1 MTPEQFKRLAQQN
14 IFPGESGG
22 DYNALFNYQNRPSG
36 MFSDANLTGMTVD
49 QALEFSSPSGP
60 YGQYVKGQVG
70 RVATPMG
77 AYQVVGTTLRDAKAG
92 LGLTGGEMMNAAT
105 QDRIG
110 QYIFDTQ
117 GPEAWAGYTS
127 NNGGQEIADQTM
139 AAIGRRPTNSNLEP
153 RGILSSKGDQ
163 MDQQQ
168 PQGLLSALGIQRRDP
183 TAQGETAQPFYNR
196 QAFGDTL
203 ARIAPAL
210 GRMGVMGLEVPA
222 QAALDER
229 NARQSDQR
237 AMAKAE
243 QQRNATADWFRSQ
256 GGDKWANAVLSGSL
270 TGAQA
275 LSGFQAE
282 TAPTSASFVG
292 LDQQARAAGLEPETP
307 GYQEFMLNGGG
318 APANLRALQ
327 MQAIEAGLE
336 PGTPEYQEFM
346 ATRGSGLSALASR
359 TGTLNADINLGG
371 AASGVSK
378 AGEMMVANA
387 FAAFEQAGKAT
398 TAIGTMNDAIAAIDG
413 GARSGLVENF
423 LPNVTEA
430 SASLNNAMNRMGLD
444 VISSVTFG
452 ALSEAEMNLAME
464 TAAPRNLD
472 PEALRAWLV
481 SKRDAQEKARDAL
494 LNAAR
499 YFGKPGNT
507 LEGWIESQQS
517 KNPATTADPQ
527 GGGATGGNTLTFN
540 PDTGGFD

>member
-1 MTPEQFKRLAQQN
+1 MTPEQFKSLAQQN

-196 QAFGDTL
+196 QSFGDTL

-237 AMAKAE
+237 ATAMAE
-243 QQRNATADWFRSQ
+243 QQRNATAEFVRMQ
-256 GGDKWANAVLSGSL
+256 GADDLADGIASGAI

-275 LSGFQAE
+275 LSALQQRLQGADPVNGINVGGNLVNPRTGELMYSGPQDGAAPSSAIAKLQSDLSRGLINQEQYDLGLANMAPSGMRIVSDGRGGFTMEQGSAVGAGDGRISPSDPQTMINSIDGILNDPALDRSTGLLSGMQNVPGTDQYRFGTRARQLEGQAFLQAFE
-282 TAPTSASFVG
+282 SLKGAGQITEVEGAKATQAIGRLDTAQKSEDYREALNDLRSILIAAQERG
-292 LDQQARAAGLEPETP
+292 AALQAPSGNT
-307 GYQEFMLNGGG
+307 G
-318 APANLRALQ
+318 APA
-327 MQAIEAGLE
+327 
-336 PGTPEYQEFM
+336 
-346 ATRGSGLSALASR
+346 
-359 TGTLNADINLGG
+359 
-371 AASGVSK
+371 
-378 AGEMMVANA
+378 
-387 FAAFEQAGKAT
+387 
-398 TAIGTMNDAIAAIDG
+398 
-413 GARSGLVENF
+413 GARVRYDAEG
-423 LPNVTEA
+423 
-430 SASLNNAMNRMGLD
+430 NRM
-444 VISSVTFG
+444 
-452 ALSEAEMNLAME
+452 
-464 TAAPRNLD
+464 
-472 PEALRAWLV
+472 
-481 SKRDAQEKARDAL
+481 
-494 LNAAR
+494 
-499 YFGKPGNT
+499 
-507 LEGWIESQQS
+507 
-517 KNPATTADPQ
+517 
-527 GGGATGGNTLTFN
+527 
-540 PDTGGFD
+540 

>member
-92 LGLTGGEMMNAAT
+92 LGLTGSEMMDAAT

-117 GPEAWAGYTS
+117 GPGAWAGYTS

-139 AAIGRRPTNSNLEP
+139 AAIGRRPINSDVQP

-243 QQRNATADWFRSQ
+243 QQRNATAEFVRMQ
-256 GGDKWANAVLSGSL
+256 GADDLADGIASGAI

-275 LSGFQAE
+275 LS
-282 TAPTSASFVG
+282 
-292 LDQQARAAGLEPETP
+292 
-307 GYQEFMLNGGG
+307 
-318 APANLRALQ
+318 ALQ
-327 MQAIEAGLE
+327 QRLQGADPVSGINVGGNLVNPRTGELMYLSPEKPAVPLTQIGKLQFELASGQITQDQYDLGLANMAPSGMRIVSDGRGGFTMEQGSAVGGSGAMTEGQSKDAVFATRAEGALATLDPIADILTNLGMGVAGADPTGLIR
-336 PGTPEYQEFM
+336 GSVQSPEYQRAAQAGQEFLQ
-346 ATRGSGLSALASR
+346 AILRKDTGAAITPAEEALYGQTYLPRPGDGPDVLVQKQASRQRALA
-359 TGTLNADINLGG
+359 AI
-371 AASGVSK
+371 K
-378 AGEMMVANA
+378 AGMSP
-387 FAAFEQAGKAT
+387 
-398 TAIGTMNDAIAAIDG
+398 TA
-413 GARSGLVENF
+413 L
-423 LPNVTEA
+423 L
-430 SASLNNAMNRMGLD
+430 
-444 VISSVTFG
+444 
-452 ALSEAEMNLAME
+452 
-464 TAAPRNLD
+464 
-472 PEALRAWLV
+472 
-481 SKRDAQEKARDAL
+481 AQEKALASGTTPPPPPAAGASEVDPAL
-494 LNAAR
+494 LEFMSPEDRAL
-499 YFGKPGNT
+499 F
-507 LEGWIESQQS
+507 Q
-517 KNPATTADPQ
+517 
-527 GGGATGGNTLTFN
+527 
-540 PDTGGFD
+540 